1 MTRSKQHVRPPMR
14 PSRAE
19 RNTWLC
25 VEGRLRTNH
34 PAAALRLFILI
45 VLGSVFPD
53 SAATAAGMLR
63 CGSFLIREGDDAS
76 TVLAKCGE
84 PTQRT
89 TLTAPVY
96 ASSADGATFPTGQVA
111 YTQVWRYDR
120 GSTSFPV
127 ILKIVDGVVRSIH
140 FVR

>member
-1 MTRSKQHVRPPMR
+1 MTRSKQHSQPQGRSPA
-14 PSRAE
+14 SHLARA
-19 RNTWLC
+19 L
-25 VEGRLRTNH
+25 LF
-34 PAAALRLFILI
+34 FIL
-45 VLGSVFPD
+45 LLSGSEFPY
-53 SAATAAGMLR
+53 SSATAAGMLR

-96 ASSADGATFPTGQVA
+96 ASSANGATFPTGQVA

-127 ILKIVDGVVRSIH
+127 ILKIVDGVVQSIH